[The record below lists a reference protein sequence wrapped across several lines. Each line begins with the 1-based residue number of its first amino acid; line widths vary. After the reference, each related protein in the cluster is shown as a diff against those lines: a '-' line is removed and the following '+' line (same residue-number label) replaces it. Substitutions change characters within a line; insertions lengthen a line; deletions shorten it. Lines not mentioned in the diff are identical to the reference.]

1 MAALNRPSPL
11 GLELGTFRKIIKK
24 FKKKFLKKCSL
35 KNSYKYSVIFST
47 SAESVSSIDTF

>member
-24 FKKKFLKKCSL
+24 FLKKCSL
-35 KNSYKYSVIFST
+35 KNSYKYSVVFST